1 MNKFDLNDLDD
12 GQVKE
17 LINELKYTDSYINE
31 SELKTLIATKIKQRQ
46 KVISFKLGVK
56 YIVIINRGNVEIDR
70 FSISIIFEET
80 YHTLVRIDIRGGIH
94 FNPYGS
100 SAPNSHIHIYNN
112 AYEKKD
118 RFAYEIN
125 LKDFP
130 ILNDIYSVYKSFL
143 AYNNISETK

>member
-31 SELKTLIATKIKQRQ
+31 SELKKLIATKIKQRQ

-70 FSISIIFEET
+70 FSISIIFSN
-80 YHTLVRIDIRGGIH
+80 
-94 FNPYGS
+94 F
-100 SAPNSHIHIYNN
+100 
-112 AYEKKD
+112 
-118 RFAYEIN
+118 
-125 LKDFP
+125 
-130 ILNDIYSVYKSFL
+130 
-143 AYNNISETK
+143 